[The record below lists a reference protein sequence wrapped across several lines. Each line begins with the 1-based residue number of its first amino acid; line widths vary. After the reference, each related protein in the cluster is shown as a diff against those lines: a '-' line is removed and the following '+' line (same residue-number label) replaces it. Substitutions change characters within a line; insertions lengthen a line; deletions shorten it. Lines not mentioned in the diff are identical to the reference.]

1 MIEVGM
7 VESVRKRRVFSSD
20 VVWDRRS

>member
-1 MIEVGM
+1 MTNTSTV
-7 VESVRKRRVFSSD
+7 SSPTHAD